1 MSSSELFKTKEC
13 ALTSHVI
20 NLKEKE
26 DSTLERPLDSRTR
39 TTTSTRFDVKFFR
52 VFSKYRLHGRALFYY
67 ISLKKLALLP
77 LVKRVTR
84 FPHRKMIK
92 LLLTLISCFCYHD
105 IRAKTRRRVTAATT
119 YSHQN
124 DACSRACTT

>member
-52 VFSKYRLHGRALFYY
+52 VFSKYRLHGELYFTKKVSTVTFSEEGYALFLSQNDKTSSN
-67 ISLKKLALLP
+67 IDILFLLP
-77 LVKRVTR
+77 R
-84 FPHRKMIK
+84 H
-92 LLLTLISCFCYHD
+92 
-105 IRAKTRRRVTAATT
+105 
-119 YSHQN
+119 
-124 DACSRACTT
+124 SR

>member
-52 VFSKYRLHGRALFYY
+52 VFSKYRLQEGF
-67 ISLKKLALLP
+67 ILP
-77 LVKRVTR
+77 FFTRKVSTVT
-84 FPHRKMIK
+84 FSEGVY
-92 LLLTLISCFCYHD
+92 TLSPSEND
-105 IRAKTRRRVTAATT
+105 KTT
-119 YSHQN
+119 N
-124 DACSRACTT
+124 IW